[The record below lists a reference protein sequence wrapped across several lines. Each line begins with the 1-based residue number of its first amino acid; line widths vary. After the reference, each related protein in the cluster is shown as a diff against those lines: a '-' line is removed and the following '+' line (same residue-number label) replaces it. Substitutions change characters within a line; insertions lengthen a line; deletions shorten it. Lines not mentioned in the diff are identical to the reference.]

1 MIRRPPRSTLFPYTN
16 ALPLTLTVPVKVPVR
31 RDHEG
36 DQMAVFGAAV
46 FGVRL
51 GDQVVGDRS
60 WSHRGASECRVHR
73 SSGSAGVRERGSSV
87 GGGIVIAIVVE
98 LLLATVV
105 PPSRL
110 VVRCAPAAWRLM
122 DLVWASDLGSMET
135 SDFASEKFI
144 KPSRDLNFPQ
154 RSSAG
159 E

>member
-1 MIRRPPRSTLFPYTN
+1 
-16 ALPLTLTVPVKVPVR
+16 
-31 RDHEG
+31 
-36 DQMAVFGAAV
+36 MAVFGAAV

-73 SSGSAGVRERGSSV
+73 SSGSAGLRERVSSV
-87 GGGIVIAIVVE
+87 VGGRIVIAIVVE

-122 DLVWASDLGSMET
+122 ILCGRSPRCSMET